1 MNLIPSDYESNNF
14 ILLMSKQHTRS
25 TKRSLGLISDREIEI
40 WNSDS
45 KRRSNMNSSFK
56 ESRNKKRKDSEVNN
70 EEEFSIIFDTS
81 LNQLREKTKT

>member
-1 MNLIPSDYESNNF
+1 
-14 ILLMSKQHTRS
+14 MSKQHTRS

-56 ESRNKKRKDSEVNN
+56 ESRNKKRRDSEVNN
-70 EEEFSIIFDTS
+70 
-81 LNQLREKTKT
+81 

>member
-1 MNLIPSDYESNNF
+1 
-14 ILLMSKQHTRS
+14 MSKQHTRS

-56 ESRNKKRKDSEVNN
+56 GSRNKKRKDREVNN